1 MIRTNNNKNTFNFK
15 GYILMKRTLAGLCL
29 GLLGSMAS
37 YASTMQSGVDQL
49 INRLNPHVNLGI
61 VVVDLNSGETL
72 YSRNADRLYIPA
84 SNMKL
89 FSEAATLMALG
100 PDYRF
105 ANQLSTSASQL
116 QQGILKGNLYLHLSG
131 DPSFTRTDLKSL
143 FLSLKDWG
151 ITGIQGDIYIDSS
164 LAHVSPYPPGW
175 LTSDLAYSYGAP
187 IAPLMIDANRLTV
200 TVNPGA
206 KVGDLAV
213 VEVEGDNGR
222 SIIVN
227 NQAKTTAN
235 AKGCGVGF
243 GLDKDNNLSVR
254 GCLAV
259 GQWAVQQRLAI
270 KNPLIYA
277 QGMIKNQL
285 ANTNIQFN
293 GQVHMGKA
301 PQGALLIATQYS
313 RPISQ
318 LMADTLKPSDNLYAD
333 SLYLHTAAKINGAPV
348 NWNEAQPIVKR
359 FLQQQTGVDLKNS
372 NFTDGSGLS
381 RFNLITPAQ
390 TISLLRFLYQRFPLS
405 YEYIAALP
413 ISGRDGTLQKR
424 FKIPTQQGFVR
435 AKTGTMT
442 GMNSLSGYMY
452 STNGHTLAFA
462 MFINRLPGKSAGP
475 GRPLLDALCTYF
487 LQQSPESNRLVRVTT
502 PHSRVQFQSNPTQGD
517 VQRGH
522 QARWRRLESV
532 IRAALR
538 GQAVNVVYRG
548 NELIVNDNQS
558 DAGKVWSALQ
568 SVVKK
573 YPFAVALSAKMLS
586 FTPSG
591 RPMMLWMQVPRDA
604 NGQRTW
610 IIREA
615 V

>member
-1 MIRTNNNKNTFNFK
+1 
-15 GYILMKRTLAGLCL
+15 MKRTLTGMCL
-29 GLLGSMAS
+29 WALGSMSSSGAS
-37 YASTMQSGVDQL
+37 MQVSVDRL

-61 VVVDLNSGETL
+61 VVVDLSSGQTL
-72 YSRNADRLYIPA
+72 YSRNAERLYIPA

-105 ANQLSTSASQL
+105 KNQLSTSANQL
-116 QQGILKGNLYLHLSG
+116 QQGVLHGNLYLHLSG
-131 DPSFTRTDLKSL
+131 DPSFTRNDLRTL
-143 FLSLKDWG
+143 LASLKEWK
-151 ITGIQGDIYIDSS
+151 ITAIQGDVVIDSS
-164 LAHVSPYPPGW
+164 LASVNAYPPGW
-175 LTSDLAYSYGAP
+175 LTSDLSYSYGAP
-187 IAPLMIDANRLTV
+187 IAPLMLDSNRLTV

-206 KVGDLAV
+206 KAGDPAI
-213 VEVEGDNGR
+213 VEVEDDNEGA
-222 SIIVN
+222 IVIN
-227 NQAKTTAN
+227 NQAKTAAN

-243 GLDKDNNLSVR
+243 TLDQENKLTVR
-254 GCLAV
+254 GCVAL

-270 KNPLIYA
+270 KNPLMYA

-285 ANTNIQFN
+285 AKANIQLD
-293 GQVHMGKA
+293 GQVHLGTA
-301 PQGALLIATQYS
+301 PSGSLLIATEHS

-333 SLYLHTAAKINGAPV
+333 SLYLHTAAKINGSPV
-348 NWNEAQPIVKR
+348 NWNEAQPVIKN
-359 FLQQQTGVDLKNS
+359 FLQQQTGIDLKKS
-372 NFTDGSGLS
+372 IFTDGSGLS
-381 RFNLITPAQ
+381 RYNLVTPEQ
-390 TISLLRFLYQRFPLS
+390 TISLLKFLYQRFPLS

-442 GMNSLSGYMY
+442 GMNSLSGYLY
-452 STNGHTLAFA
+452 TANGHTLAFA

-487 LQQSPESNRLVRVTT
+487 LQQSPVSSRLARVFA
-502 PHSRVQFQSNPTQGD
+502 PHSRIKFQTNPTQGE
-517 VQRGH
+517 VQRSH
-522 QARWRRLESV
+522 QAKWRRLESL
-532 IRAALR
+532 IRLALK

-548 NELIVNDNQS
+548 NELIVTDNQS
-558 DAGKVWSALQ
+558 DARKVWAALQ
-568 SVVKK
+568 SVAKK
-573 YPFAVALSAKMLS
+573 YPFAVALSSKVLS
-586 FTPSG
+586 ISPTG
-591 RPMMLWMQVPRDA
+591 KPMMLWMQTPTVT
-604 NGQRTW
+604 NQEQRSW